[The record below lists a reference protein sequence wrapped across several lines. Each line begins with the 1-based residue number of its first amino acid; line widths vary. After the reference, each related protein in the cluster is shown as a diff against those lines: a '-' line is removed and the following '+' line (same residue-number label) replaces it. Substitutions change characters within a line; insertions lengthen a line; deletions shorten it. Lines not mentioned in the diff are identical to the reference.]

1 MNLEEG
7 GDKLP
12 AVVQLVA
19 HVFQVA
25 IAHVVDA
32 EYEAVLVLG
41 HGIADVLEQLV
52 LLLAGLLGDL
62 GQVED
67 FGSF

>member
-1 MNLEEG
+1 M
-7 GDKLP
+7 
-12 AVVQLVA
+12 A